1 MTNWSARMRAELA
14 RGELTAAETPVVQQQ
29 LRELLAALAA
39 GASLPAAP

>member
-1 MTNWSARMRAELA
+1 LAARLRAELA
-14 RGELTAAETPVVQQQ
+14 SGELTAAETPVFQKQ